1 MRKGVL
7 VVTNDPQRSK
17 VSLKI
22 TGDVERVVTIR
33 PSMVRLVGSLGSEI
47 HGVVNI
53 IPEEK
58 YPFKILEVR
67 TDGGK
72 MIRYH
77 LAEVKTSNAVAY
89 ELRIEN
95 LKKEVGRYSDV
106 IHLKTDSPV
115 KPEIKIPVY
124 GNIMNPPKK
133 SE

>member
-7 VVTNDPQRSK
+7 VVTNDPQRPR

-22 TGDVERVVTIR
+22 AGDVERVVTIR
-33 PSMVRLVGSLGSEI
+33 PSMVRLVGSVGKEI
-47 HGVVNI
+47 HSVVKI

-67 TDGGK
+67 SDRGE

-77 LAEVKTSNAVAY
+77 LAEVKTSKAVSY

-106 IHLKTDSPV
+106 IHLKTDSRI

-124 GNIMNPPKK
+124 GNILKPPKK
-133 SE
+133 SG